1 MRRRSRRAGTL
12 KLPRFRL
19 PCGLSVLAGAWQKD
33 HSRAHARCGGDSPF
47 AQHFVR
53 QWTIQTRR
61 WRYRDQ
67 HAAAAARR
75 LCRRRH
81 AVRAAIRARDGN
93 TDDTGPR
100 ARDGL
105 GQLSRRPACRHRAR
119 FGDRGRLL
127 PQRVEVRPAQCGTAQ
142 PHLPVR
148 AHRGRYR
155 GGRPP
160 RRPSG
165 AGRSQRS
172 DRAACARRARAQAE
186 AICAGAAEFR
196 AIDPRPGYR
205 SYRHAADGLGLC
217 RRRRFACGSRHARP
231 ALRAGLVF
239 DLQGHACR
247 FDPRSRQQQKGR
259 RQTLRARL

>member
-1 MRRRSRRAGTL
+1 MRRRSPAGWNIGTAAISPPL
-12 KLPRFRL
+12 RPKC
-19 PCGLSVLAGAWQKD
+19 PCRGMAKGSF
-33 HSRAHARCGGDSPF
+33 SRHARCGGDSPF

-148 AHRGRYR
+148 AHRRRYR
-155 GGRPP
+155 GGRRASPTVWCRSIAAIGSRGLCSASARSSRSNMRWRGRISRNRSAARLPILPP
-160 RRPSG
+160 R
-165 AGRSQRS
+165 
-172 DRAACARRARAQAE
+172 C
-186 AICAGAAEFR
+186 
-196 AIDPRPGYR
+196 
-205 SYRHAADGLGLC
+205 
-217 RRRRFACGSRHARP
+217 
-231 ALRAGLVF
+231 
-239 DLQGHACR
+239 
-247 FDPRSRQQQKGR
+247 
-259 RQTLRARL
+259 